1 MRRVLLTVLFGGS
14 LAVSMFIVPV
24 LTGSTPEAV
33 AAPPKHGYHPPLVHR
48 YDFNQSGRVNTME
61 RANARLM
68 RSQQRE
74 WNATRRNNAAVR

>member
-1 MRRVLLTVLFGGS
+1 MRRVLLTVLLAGS
-14 LAVSMFIVPV
+14 VAVPTLAVLMI
-24 LTGSTPEAV
+24 AV
-33 AAPPKHGYHPPLVHR
+33 APSAAAPPKHGYRPPLAHR
-48 YDFNQSGRVNTME
+48 YDFNQNGRVNTLE